1 MNEYNAKKK
10 WVECFKS
17 NKISY
22 PAEYVIRIF
31 KGKYPNLNLD
41 KKEYINKKICDISF
55 GDGRHLPFLK
65 DLGFEVYGTEIDE
78 EIVKIVKDSLEPYNI
93 DVDLKV
99 GTNDNL
105 PFNDEFFDYVLSWNE
120 IYYMGK
126 VKDFNIYVKELSRIM
141 KKDGLLVLSIPK
153 KSCFIYKNS
162 KINNGY
168 AEITQDPFNT
178 RVGEILR
185 VFSGEKEIEET
196 FAPYFKDFIFGSI
209 NDNCFGLDYH
219 WHLIICK
226 KR

>member
-1 MNEYNAKKK
+1 MNEYDAKKK
-10 WVECFKS
+10 WVECFKL

-31 KGKYPNLNLD
+31 KGIYPYLSIS
-41 KKEYINKKICDISF
+41 KESFENKKICDISF

-65 DLGFEVYGTEIDE
+65 NLGFDVYGTEIDE
-78 EIVKIVKDSLEPYNI
+78 KIVKIVKESLEPYNI
-93 DVDLKV
+93 NVNLKV
-99 GTNDNL
+99 GTNEKL
-105 PFNDEFFDYVLSWNE
+105 PFNEDFFDYVLSWNE

-126 VKDFNIYVKELSRIM
+126 EKDFNKYVKELSRIM
-141 KKDGLLVLSIPK
+141 KKNGTLILSIPK

-162 KINNGY
+162 ELNNGY
-168 AEITQDPFNT
+168 AKITQDPFNT

-185 VFSGEKEIEET
+185 IFSDEKEIEET
-196 FAPYFKDFIFGSI
+196 FSPYFKDFIFGSI
-209 NDNCFGLDYH
+209 HDNCFGLDYH